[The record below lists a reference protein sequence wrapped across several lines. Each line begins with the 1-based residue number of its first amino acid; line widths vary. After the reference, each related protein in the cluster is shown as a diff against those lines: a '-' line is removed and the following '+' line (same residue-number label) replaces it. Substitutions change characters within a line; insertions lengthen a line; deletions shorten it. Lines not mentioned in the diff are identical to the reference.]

1 LKNVRPSAEVGPG
14 YVLWLMVGLPGIVIA
29 ICWASVGFPMPSM
42 PPMPG
47 WPALAAAL
55 WLGMGGLTGWLASQ
69 RGRSAPAWFA
79 LGLALGPFALLA
91 VGLAPVRGSGR

>member
-1 LKNVRPSAEVGPG
+1 MREDDDLPRQDWGWNLSLLAILATVG
-14 YVLWLMVGLPGIVIA
+14 GIVLYGSDL
-29 ICWASVGFPMPSM
+29 WWGSVRAPDPRYF
-42 PPMPG
+42 
-47 WPALAAAL
+47 ALGTL